1 MASNLFASVPVP
13 ASSFSLN
20 GDGVLSVSASEA
32 QLFSLNGRTPFLS
45 LASFTPSPVK
55 FSEPSFEHWDGASPV
70 LANTVEPTSTLVRPS
85 SADLNS
91 TSSTSSLVRK
101 SHIARKTRSQAFPTA
116 PSTPRRVRAPSSVSP
131 LDALL
136 LTFSSAPPSSP
147 SSSSTTTSSYQS
159 SLFASGSECDSDAD
173 DDSLLS
179 AFSSPT
185 SSACTTPE
193 PSSPAS
199 ARSFDLFTTPSS
211 PSPLCRRDAI
221 RRPGPCD
228 FSLPLKEMPARRY
241 PSSERLWRY

>member
-1 MASNLFASVPVP
+1 MASSLFASVPVP

-45 LASFTPSPVK
+45 LASFTPPAVESV
-55 FSEPSFEHWDGASPV
+55 EPSFEHWDGASPA
-70 LANTVEPTSTLVRPS
+70 LAVAVKSTSTSVRSS
-85 SADLNS
+85 SADLKS
-91 TSSTSSLVRK
+91 TSSSSSLVRK
-101 SHIARKTRSQAFPTA
+101 SHIARKNRSQAVITA
-116 PSTPRRVRAPSSVSP
+116 PSTPRRVRAPSAVSP

-136 LTFSSAPPSSP
+136 VAFSSSRPSSR
-147 SSSSTTTSSYQS
+147 SSSSTTASSDES
-159 SLFASGSECDSDAD
+159 SLFASNSDCDSDAD

-179 AFSSPT
+179 AFSSPS

-193 PSSPAS
+193 PSSPSS

-228 FSLPLKEMPARRY
+228 FSLPLKEMPTRRY